1 MIQIL
6 QNTNIDFIGKR
17 KYAFVFSGILV
28 ALGIFAFMMI
38 IIGAG
43 KDHLGID
50 FTGGAEI
57 IGNFQKPVTVDQVR
71 KALSDIGH
79 GGAKIQ
85 SMAGEGFENSFI
97 IKVQGR
103 IENALPETTWTE
115 DGKMTVNMVAAEGDK
130 LGDLLKTAISTHFP
144 DNKFTLDSTNN
155 ISSRVGEKLTSD
167 AIKAIIFALLG
178 ILIYIWIRFD
188 FRFGVAATVATF
200 HDVLAVLG
208 IYFILHREISLL
220 VITALLTLAGYSLT
234 DTVVVFDRIRENLK
248 TYRKRA
254 DFASTI
260 NASINGVLSRT
271 AITSLTTLIV
281 VLTILFIGG
290 EVLFDFAL
298 ALTMG
303 IIIGT
308 YSSVFV
314 ASPIIVEWEK
324 RSPKRVK

>member
-1 MIQIL
+1 MMQIL
-6 QNTNIDFIGKR
+6 SNTNYDFIGKR
-17 KYAFVFSGILV
+17 KLAFVFSGILL
-28 ALGIFAFMMI
+28 ALGIIAFMLI
-38 IIGAG
+38 ILG
-43 KDHLGID
+43 KANLGID

-57 IGNFQKPVTVDQVR
+57 IGSFEKPVSVDQVR
-71 KALSDIGH
+71 KAMSDIGQ
-79 GGAKIQ
+79 GKAKIQ
-85 SMAGEGFENSFI
+85 AIAGEGFVNSFI
-97 IKVQGR
+97 IKLQGS

-115 DGKMTVNMVAAEGDK
+115 DGTMTVNMVAAEGDR
-130 LGDLLKTAISTHFP
+130 LGDMLKESITNHFP

-155 ISSRVGEKLTSD
+155 ISSRVGDKLTRD
-167 AIKAIIFALLG
+167 AIKAIIFALIG

-188 FRFGVAATVATF
+188 FRFGVAATIATF

-208 IYFILHREISLL
+208 IYWVLNREISLL

-248 TYRKRA
+248 NFRKRS
-254 DFASTI
+254 DFASTV
-260 NASINGVLSRT
+260 NDSINGVLSRT
-271 AITSLTTLIV
+271 AITSITTLIV
-281 VLTILFIGG
+281 VLVVLFLGG

-314 ASPIIVEWEK
+314 ASPIIVEWER